1 MFTRPQSR
9 GFTHTLSGRATLPAV
24 VATSILLLVT
34 AAQAQNDPAPISGKE
49 EPNAFYSHM
58 SEDIRAS
65 IDKIVV
71 IASPTPPRRNISG
84 DYEKDTLGVVG
95 GANAGVD
102 SVTINKEIAGV
113 PISLGH
119 PIFSIPAAII
129 GGISGASKRRAQE
142 LQDALTDDLAKATD
156 QPLTTDG
163 LGSDVYFGLRSVPG
177 LQTQLVAPT
186 TPIAEDTDAILY
198 VNFAGVAIDIDDD
211 VAILSASADATVRRL
226 SDGRD
231 LYERK
236 VMYQDRDTLENWI
249 ANDNALWHDYAN
261 FARHFLGREVAAE
274 VFDRIQLKHELE
286 PRESDNVDRV
296 KRNDWQ
302 GVSKS
307 TAPTLAWE
315 LTVLGGKPYGEW
327 VDQIDE
333 SAVFYDV
340 EVYDTHTLVYAE
352 TLVQGTEHTLLFD
365 IEPCKTYRW
374 SVRPSY
380 RVDNSVKFGEWMRRE
395 SDADDE
401 KDTGRGSVGRQAS
414 VAPAYIQDFASLEI
428 ACPRK

>member
-1 MFTRPQSR
+1 MQSR
-9 GFTHTLSGRATLPAV
+9 GYTHTLSGRATLPGV
-24 VATSILLLVT
+24 VATSTLLFGG
-34 AAQAQNDPAPISGKE
+34 AALAQVSPEPIPGKE

-84 DYEKDTLGVVG
+84 DYEKDTLGVLG
-95 GANAGVD
+95 GADAGVD
-102 SVTINKEIAGV
+102 AVTINKEIAGI

-142 LQDALTDDLAKATD
+142 LQDALTDDLAKAAD

-198 VNFAGVAIDIDDD
+198 VNFSGVAIDIEDDE
-211 VAILSASADATVRRL
+211 AILTASADATVRRL

-236 VMYQDRDTLENWI
+236 VQYQDRDTLENWI
-249 ANDNALWHDYAN
+249 ENDNALWHDYAN

-274 VFDRIQLKHELE
+274 VFDRIQLQHELE

-340 EVYDTHTLVYAE
+340 EIYDSHTLVYAE
-352 TLVQGTEHTLLFD
+352 TMVQGTQHTLLFD

-374 SVRPSY
+374 SVRPTY

-395 SDADDE
+395 SDSDSE
-401 KDTGRGSVGRQAS
+401 KDSGKGSVGRQAS

>member
-1 MFTRPQSR
+1 MFTRTQSR
-9 GFTHTLSGRATLPAV
+9 GFTHRLSGRAVLLAV
-24 VATSILLLVT
+24 AAISIVLSGRG
-34 AAQAQNDPAPISGKE
+34 AFAQIGPEPVPGRD

-84 DYEKDTLGVVG
+84 DYEKDTLGVIG

-102 SVTINKEIAGV
+102 AVTINKEIAGV
-113 PISLGH
+113 PISIGH

-198 VNFAGVAIDIDDD
+198 VNFSGVAIDIEEDE
-211 VAILSASADATVRRL
+211 AILTASADATVRRL

-236 VMYQDRDTLENWI
+236 VTYQDRDTLENWI

-274 VFDRIQLKHELE
+274 VFDRIQLQHELE

-340 EVYDTHTLVYAE
+340 EIYDSHTLVYAE
-352 TLVQGTEHTLLFD
+352 SRIQGAEHTLLFD

-380 RVDNSVKFGEWMRRE
+380 QVDNSVKFGEWMRRPADSDSEKE
-395 SDADDE
+395 S
-401 KDTGRGSVGRQAS
+401 GRGSVGRQAS

-428 ACPRK
+428 ACPRR

>member
-9 GFTHTLSGRATLPAV
+9 GITRTLSGRATLPAV
-24 VATSILLLVT
+24 IATSFLLLVT
-34 AAQAQNDPAPISGKE
+34 AAQAQNELAPIPGKG

-84 DYEKDTLGVVG
+84 DYEKDTLGVLG
-95 GANAGVD
+95 GADAGVD
-102 SVTINKEIAGV
+102 AVTINKEIAGI

-142 LQDALTDDLAKATD
+142 LQDALTDDLAKAVD
-156 QPLTTDG
+156 HPLTSDG

-198 VNFAGVAIDIDDD
+198 VNFSGVAIDIEDDE
-211 VAILSASADATVRRL
+211 AILTASADATVRRL

-236 VMYQDRDTLENWI
+236 VEYQDRDTLENWI

-274 VFDRIQLKHELE
+274 VFDRIQLQHELE

-340 EVYDTHTLVYAE
+340 EIYDFHTLVYAE
-352 TLVQGTEHTLLFD
+352 TRVQGTEHTLLFD

-374 SVRPSY
+374 SVRPTY

-395 SDADDE
+395 SDSDSE
-401 KDTGRGSVGRQAS
+401 KESGRGSVGRQAS

>member
-1 MFTRPQSR
+1 MFTRSNSR
-9 GFTHTLSGRATLPAV
+9 GFTHTSSGRATIPV
-24 VATSILLLVT
+24 VAATSILLFGT
-34 AAQAQNDPAPISGKE
+34 AVQAQIGPEEIPGKK

-84 DYEKDTLGVVG
+84 DYEKDTLGVLG
-95 GANAGVD
+95 GADAGVD
-102 SVTINKEIAGV
+102 AVTINKEIAGV
-113 PISLGH
+113 PINIGH

-177 LQTQLVAPT
+177 LDTKLVAPT

-198 VNFAGVAIDIDDD
+198 VNFSGVAIDIQDDE
-211 VAILSASADATVRRL
+211 AILTASADATVRRL

-236 VMYQDRDTLENWI
+236 VQYQDRDTLENWI

-274 VFDRIQLKHELE
+274 VFDRIQLQHELE
-286 PRESDNVDRV
+286 PRESDDVDRV

-307 TAPTLAWE
+307 TTPTLAWE

-340 EVYDTHTLVYAE
+340 EIYDLHTLVYAE
-352 TLVQGTEHTLLFD
+352 TRVQGTEHTLLFD

-374 SVRPSY
+374 SVRPTY
-380 RVDNSVKFGEWMRRE
+380 RVGNSVKFGEWMRRE
-395 SDADDE
+395 WETDSE
-401 KDTGRGSVGRQAS
+401 KEYGRGSIGRQAS
-414 VAPAYIQDFASLEI
+414 IAPAYIQDFASLEI

>member
-1 MFTRPQSR
+1 MIARTQFR
-9 GFTHTLSGRATLPAV
+9 GFTHTLSGRVRRPV
-24 VATSILLLVT
+24 VIATSILLLGAT
-34 AAQAQNDPAPISGKE
+34 AQAQIGPEPIPDKDQ
-49 EPNAFYSHM
+49 PNAFYSHM

-65 IDKIVV
+65 IDKVVV

-84 DYEKDTLGVVG
+84 DYEKDTLGVLG
-95 GANAGVD
+95 GADAGVD
-102 SVTINKEIAGV
+102 AVTINKEIAGV
-113 PISLGH
+113 PINIGH

-177 LQTQLVAPT
+177 LDTKLVAPT

-198 VNFAGVAIDIDDD
+198 VNFSGVAIDVQDDE
-211 VAILSASADATVRRL
+211 AILTASADATVRRL

-236 VMYQDRDTLENWI
+236 VQYQDRDTLENWI

-274 VFDRIQLKHELE
+274 VFDRIQLQHELE
-286 PRESDNVDRV
+286 PRESDDVDRV

-307 TAPTLAWE
+307 TTPTLAWE

-340 EVYDTHTLVYAE
+340 EIYDLHTLVYAE
-352 TLVQGTEHTLLFD
+352 TRVQGTEHTLLFD

-374 SVRPSY
+374 SVRPTY
-380 RVDNSVKFGEWMRRE
+380 RVGNSVKFGEWMRRE
-395 SDADDE
+395 WETDSE
-401 KDTGRGSVGRQAS
+401 KDYGRGSIGRQAS
-414 VAPAYIQDFASLEI
+414 IAPAYIQDFASLEI

>member
-1 MFTRPQSR
+1 
-9 GFTHTLSGRATLPAV
+9 
-24 VATSILLLVT
+24 LVT
-34 AAQAQNDPAPISGKE
+34 AAQAQNEPAPIPGKE

-84 DYEKDTLGVVG
+84 DYEKDTLGVLG
-95 GANAGVD
+95 GADAGVD
-102 SVTINKEIAGV
+102 AVTINKEIAGV

-142 LQDALTDDLAKATD
+142 LQDALTDDLAKAAD

-198 VNFAGVAIDIDDD
+198 VNFSGVAIDIEDDE
-211 VAILSASADATVRRL
+211 AILTASADATVRRL

-236 VMYQDRDTLENWI
+236 VSYQDRDTLENWI
-249 ANDNALWHDYAN
+249 ENDNALWHDYAN

-274 VFDRIQLKHELE
+274 VFDRIQLQHELE

-296 KRNDWQ
+296 KKNDWQ

-340 EVYDTHTLVYAE
+340 EIYDSHTLVYAE
-352 TLVQGTEHTLLFD
+352 TMVQGTQHTLLFD

-374 SVRPSY
+374 SVRPTY
-380 RVDNSVKFGEWMRRE
+380 RVDNSVKFGEWMRRQSDSDSEKE
-395 SDADDE
+395 S
-401 KDTGRGSVGRQAS
+401 GRGSVGRQAS